1 MMVMNGF
8 LGSDVC
14 VMKTRS
20 MVGCTSIV
28 DNLASDN
35 SIMIHPEKEQPPD
48 IGHQQAVVK
57 DYLPNVLRWGKQ
69 RCKDTCMTGP

>member
-1 MMVMNGF
+1 
-8 LGSDVC
+8 
-14 VMKTRS
+14 

-48 IGHQQAVVK
+48 IGHQQASVK
-57 DYLPNVLRWGKQ
+57 DYLPNGPEMGETAVQGYVYDGTLK
-69 RCKDTCMTGP
+69 TGVHHVAGPACWK